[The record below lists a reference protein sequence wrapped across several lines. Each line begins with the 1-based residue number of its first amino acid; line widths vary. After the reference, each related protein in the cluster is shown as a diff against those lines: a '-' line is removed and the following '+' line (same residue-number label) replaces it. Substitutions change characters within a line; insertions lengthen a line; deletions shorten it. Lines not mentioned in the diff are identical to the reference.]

1 MQRLTPPTFD
11 IKSARVAVLMGG
23 LSMERDISIMSGTGV
38 LEALKSQGVNAFS
51 FDPGERALGQLV
63 DEGVTHAFI
72 ALHGRFG
79 EDGAVQGALEL
90 LGIPYTGSGVMASS
104 LAMDKTMTKRV
115 WQSAGLQTPKYHL
128 LAGHFESDAA
138 KDAKLKEVAD
148 DLGYPLIVKPPHEGS
163 SIGVSRVNDFEEL
176 QRAFDIAHALDPD
189 VLCETFI
196 SGLELTCPVL
206 GDALNAQALPVVHI
220 QAPQAGYDYA
230 NKYFTDAVQYHC
242 PSGLSPEVEAQVQ
255 ALSVSAFKALGCS
268 GWGRADLMLCE
279 KTGKPFLLEMNTSP
293 GMTSHS
299 LVPMSAKAAG
309 MSYEALCV
317 HILGQAKTHIQRT
330 QKSQATSAKTEAL
343 G

>member
-1 MQRLTPPTFD
+1 MHSLPAPTFD

-23 LSMERDISIMSGTGV
+23 LSMERDISFMSGTGV
-38 LEALKSQGVNAFS
+38 LDALRAQGVDAFA
-51 FDPGERALGQLV
+51 FDPGVSPLAQLV

-104 LAMDKTMTKRV
+104 LAMDKTMTKRI

-128 LAGHFESDAA
+128 LAGSFASQADKEL
-138 KDAKLKEVAD
+138 KLRQVAD
-148 DLGYPLIVKPPHEGS
+148 DLAYPLIVKPPHEGS
-163 SIGVSRVNDFEEL
+163 SIGVSRVGNFEEL
-176 QRAFDIAHALDPD
+176 VRAYDIAHALDPD
-189 VLCETFI
+189 VLCETFV
-196 SGLELTCPVL
+196 SGFELTCPVL
-206 GDALNAQALPVVHI
+206 GDALSAQALPVVRI

-255 ALSVSAFKALGCS
+255 ALSVNAFKALGCS

-279 KTGKPFLLEMNTSP
+279 KTGQAFLLEMNTSP

-309 MSYEALCV
+309 MSYEALCA

-330 QKSQATSAKTEAL
+330 QKSEVSKAASGAL
-343 G
+343 E